1 MQRRVPE
8 SSARVEV
15 RRRLDVEMVR
25 RGIAPSRTEAAM
37 AIRSGV
43 VTVAGRPAAKP
54 GTLVHTKEPIALSG
68 PARRFVSR
76 GGEKLQGALDRFGI
90 DVHGAMALDAGCS
103 TGGFTDC
110 MIQGGAAHVVGV
122 DVGYGQLDWK
132 LREDPRV
139 TTLERTNVRDLEPD
153 RLPYRPD
160 VVTADLS
167 FISLRLVLPALVRC
181 SAPAARFVL
190 LVKPQFEADREH
202 VGEGGVVTDHGVWR
216 TVLTDVATACETSGL
231 SPTGVMA
238 SPLLGPAGNAEFV
251 LFAVRDGVGAKGFP
265 SMVEDAVDEATRM
278 VAARG

>member
-1 MQRRVPE
+1 L
-8 SSARVEV
+8 

-25 RGIAPSRTEAAM
+25 RGIASSRAEAAM
-37 AIRSGV
+37 AIGSGR
-43 VTVAGRPAAKP
+43 VTVAGRPAANA
-54 GTLVHTKEPIALSG
+54 GTLVLPEEPIAMSG

-76 GGEKLQGALDRFGI
+76 GGEKLQAALDRFGL
-90 DVHGAMALDAGCS
+90 DLHGAQALDAGSS

-122 DVGYGQLDWK
+122 DVGYGQLDWR

-139 TTLERTNVRDLEPD
+139 TLLERTNVRELEPD

-160 VVTADLS
+160 LVTADLS

-190 LVKPQFEADREH
+190 LVKPQFEAGRRQ
-202 VGEGGVVTDHGVWR
+202 VGEGGVVTDPDVWR
-216 TVLTDVATACETSGL
+216 TVLNDVMAACEALGL
-231 SPTGVMA
+231 RPMGLMA

-251 LFAVRDGVGAKGFP
+251 LHAVRDVAGARGLP
-265 SMVEDAVDEATRM
+265 AMVEDALDEAMRM